1 MITHQILITFDS
13 ARDFRDRQFA
23 NYDSTLMHW
32 FLVRDKMC
40 WWLTAEAGGFAERI
54 SQPKVTGQQVEQFMF
69 SVFKKRGLLDDETL
83 VSFSEVTWV
92 IVPKIPARVTKVIFP
107 DQPVTHRGTQWL
119 FMWH

>member
-23 NYDSTLMHW
+23 NYDSTQMHW
-32 FLVRDKMC
+32 FLVRDRDC

-69 SVFKKRGLLDDETL
+69 SVLKKCGLLDDETL
-83 VSFSEVTWV
+83 VSFSEVTWAV
-92 IVPKIPARVTKVIFP
+92 VPKIQAKVTVMVR
-107 DQPVTHRGTQWL
+107 QS
-119 FMWH
+119 

>member
-23 NYDSTLMHW
+23 NYDSTQMHW
-32 FLVRDKMC
+32 FLVQDKMC

-54 SQPKVTGQQVEQFMF
+54 SQPKVTEQQVEQFMF
-69 SVFKKRGLLDDETL
+69 SVLKKRSLLDDETL

-92 IVPKIPARVTKVIFP
+92 VVPKIPAKVTKLIWR
-107 DQPVTHRGTQWL
+107 HRA
-119 FMWH
+119 

>member
-23 NYDSTLMHW
+23 NYDSTQMHW
-32 FLVRDKMC
+32 FLVRDKVC

-69 SVFKKRGLLDDETL
+69 SVLKKRGLFDDETL

-92 IVPKIPARVTKVIFP
+92 VVPKIPAKVTKLIGRY
-107 DQPVTHRGTQWL
+107 RG
-119 FMWH
+119 

>member
-23 NYDSTLMHW
+23 IHDSTQMRW

-40 WWLTAEAGGFAERI
+40 WWLTAEAGGFAKRI
-54 SQPKVTGQQVEQFMF
+54 SQPKVTGQQVEQFIF
-69 SVFKKRGLLDDETL
+69 SVLKKRGLLDDETL

-92 IVPKIPARVTKVIFP
+92 IVPKIPARVTKLIGRY
-107 DQPVTHRGTQWL
+107 RG
-119 FMWH
+119 

>member
-23 NYDSTLMHW
+23 NYDSVQMHW
-32 FLVRDKMC
+32 FLVRDKVS
-40 WWLTAEAGGFAERI
+40 WWLTAETGGFAERI

-69 SVFKKRGLLDDETL
+69 SVLKKRGLFDDETL

-92 IVPKIPARVTKVIFP
+92 IVPKIPAKVTKLIGRY
-107 DQPVTHRGTQWL
+107 RGR
-119 FMWH
+119 

>member
-1 MITHQILITFDS
+1 MITHQILITLDS

-23 NYDSTLMHW
+23 NYDSTQMHW

-40 WWLTAEAGGFAERI
+40 WWLTAEVGGFAERI

-69 SVFKKRGLLDDETL
+69 SVLKKRGLLDDETL

-92 IVPKIPARVTKVIFP
+92 VVPEIPAKVTKLIGRY
-107 DQPVTHRGTQWL
+107 RG
-119 FMWH
+119 